1 MAFLTLRTSVYS
13 CVNEYFRSIFSLY
26 ARTNSPQKI
35 ISSSLL
41 RVFLSQFFFISM
53 VNDLTICDTYF
64 FMIFF
69 LNYASCRNLI
79 GAKKDIFYIEY
90 LLIRLEL

>member
-1 MAFLTLRTSVYS
+1 
-13 CVNEYFRSIFSLY
+13 
-26 ARTNSPQKI
+26 
-35 ISSSLL
+35 
-41 RVFLSQFFFISM
+41 M

-69 LNYASCRNLI
+69 YNYASCRNLI

>member
-1 MAFLTLRTSVYS
+1 
-13 CVNEYFRSIFSLY
+13 
-26 ARTNSPQKI
+26 
-35 ISSSLL
+35 
-41 RVFLSQFFFISM
+41 M
-53 VNDLTICDTYF
+53 VDDLTICDTYF
-64 FMIFF
+64 FMFF

>member
-69 LNYASCRNLI
+69 LTTQVVEI
-79 GAKKDIFYIEY
+79 
-90 LLIRLEL
+90 